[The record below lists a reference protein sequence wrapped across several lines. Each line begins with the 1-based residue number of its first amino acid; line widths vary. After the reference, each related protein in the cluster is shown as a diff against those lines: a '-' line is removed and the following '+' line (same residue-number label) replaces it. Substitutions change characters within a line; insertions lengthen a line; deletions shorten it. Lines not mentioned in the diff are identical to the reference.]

1 MKEEHGLDVF
11 FGGCPV
17 CKELCCC
24 NNKSVFCH
32 RKNHCYRKC
41 PATKTNGKQSCA
53 AVKEDSDSEQ
63 YHEEHAS
70 IPKPENGQYGI
81 FDLLAA
87 VADMDKSQA
96 LGKNGKSAAGGAA
109 GSSSSSGPRK
119 KAKVAKDSALGGKD
133 IYPSNMLLCEPTSY
147 SQYFSSSVPESVG
160 NMQILNSKG
169 GLAGDSGVDGYTF
182 NNNTMGIIRGGMN
195 GMSGVAD
202 AITLMGQQN
211 QQQKQKFNV
220 GMDKINL
227 MATTDPLLSTLGSSI
242 SVPAGASSGSS
253 SSSVLP
259 TSSSSSAA
267 LANAYNRL
275 PSIDSNPFAS
285 AAVRDTQPTATFDQA
300 LLDSMR
306 NLQDPY
312 SMSRPLPSVPRSLP
326 AQSAAAAASSASA
339 VAAGAR
345 STVSAA
351 TAAEKKPTVSA
362 AALEPMNLLALVSSF
377 TSSLDKSTH
386 PVPAEHLLLGASSV
400 AAAGTGALQGST
412 DAEAKN

>member
-41 PATKTNGKQSCA
+41 PATKTNGKQSCVA
-53 AVKEDSDSEQ
+53 AKEDSDSEQ

-70 IPKPENGQYGI
+70 LPKPENGQYGI

-109 GSSSSSGPRK
+109 GSSSSGPRK

-211 QQQKQKFNV
+211 QNQKQKFNV

-242 SVPAGASSGSS
+242 PVPAGASSSA
-253 SSSVLP
+253 LP
-259 TSSSSSAA
+259 ASSSAA

-275 PSIDSNPFAS
+275 PSIDSNPFS
-285 AAVRDTQPTATFDQA
+285 SGSVRDAQPTATFDQA
-300 LLDSMR
+300 LLDSVR

-312 SMSRPLPSVPRSLP
+312 SMSMSRPLPSVPRSLP
-326 AQSAAAAASSASA
+326 AQS
-339 VAAGAR
+339 GA
-345 STVSAA
+345 TASAA
-351 TAAEKKPTVSA
+351 TAAASARSPAGTAATTATEKKPTVSA

-386 PVPAEHLLLGASSV
+386 PVPAEHLLLGAA
-400 AAAGTGALQGST
+400 AAAGASHGSAG
-412 DAEAKN
+412 AEAKN